1 MNRIFDNGSSL
12 RRIRFDIKI
21 FEKNCDVFDKKHD
34 RIHRFYDDIFETSV
48 ERISKMTMTN
58 VVLKCNLN
66 LMKMLFNAL
75 IWKVKKNV
83 TFEGYWK
90 VLSIDDQNS
99 DLFRSYC
106 LYLRKI
112 SKCQIFIK
120 DVWEAVRRGLIK
132 DKNTKRFYVF
142 KSEWS
147 EASRRVFA

>member
-1 MNRIFDNGSSL
+1 M

-75 IWKVKKNV
+75 I
-83 TFEGYWK
+83 
-90 VLSIDDQNS
+90 
-99 DLFRSYC
+99 
-106 LYLRKI
+106 
-112 SKCQIFIK
+112 
-120 DVWEAVRRGLIK
+120 
-132 DKNTKRFYVF
+132 
-142 KSEWS
+142 
-147 EASRRVFA
+147 